1 MAGQYLADHI
11 ISFYEEL
18 DFPEKL
24 PKGISWLYPQ
34 QSTEEMQL
42 IRSFYKKYYQDNNSR
57 TLIFGIN
64 PGRFGAGVT
73 GINFTAP
80 RQLKNECGIVHSLKD
95 QSELSAE
102 FIYEVI
108 AAYGGPAKFFGEFF
122 LGSMSPLG
130 FVKEG
135 KNLNYYDDPLLLKTV
150 ENYIFRHLEIQYEW
164 PGVNQQ
170 KCICIGGEKNFRYLS
185 RLNDDLHW
193 FREIIPLPH
202 PRFIQQYK
210 RKEKATYIDIYLEA
224 LMHARQ
230 ID

>member
-1 MAGQYLADHI
+1 MYLSEHI
-11 ISFYEEL
+11 IAFYEQL
-18 DFPEKL
+18 DFPKKL
-24 PKGISWLYPQ
+24 PRGIDWLYPQ
-34 QSTEEMQL
+34 ERAAVMEIVRAFFL
-42 IRSFYKKYYQDNNSR
+42 KYYSDNNSR

-80 RQLKNECGIVHSLKD
+80 RQLKNECGIAHSLKD

-108 AAYGGPAKFFGEFF
+108 AAYGGPLAFYNDFF
-122 LGSMSPLG
+122 LGSVSPLG
-130 FVKEG
+130 FVKGG
-135 KNLNYYDDPLLLKTV
+135 KNLNYYDEPLLMSRL
-150 ENYIFRHLEIQYEW
+150 EEYILRHLEIQYEW

-185 RLNDDLHW
+185 RLNDTQNW

-210 RKEKATYIDIYLEA
+210 RKEKSNYIAMYLEA
-224 LMHARQ
+224 LMHARK